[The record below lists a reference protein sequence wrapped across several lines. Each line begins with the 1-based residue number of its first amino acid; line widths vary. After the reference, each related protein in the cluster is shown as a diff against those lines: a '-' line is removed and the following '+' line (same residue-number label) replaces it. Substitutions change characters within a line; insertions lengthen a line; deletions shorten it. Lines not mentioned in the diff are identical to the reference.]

1 MNITIKKFEEKP
13 SVSSRSQR
21 FASSSGKAG
30 QTARER
36 TDLFEKLRLLRLQIA
51 KEEAVPPY
59 IVFTD
64 KTLVDMCDKLP
75 KTEAEMLDVSG
86 VGQNK
91 LKKYGKRFL
100 EEIASFQ
107 EQSSFS

>member
-1 MNITIKKFEEKP
+1 MLPLPEKP
-13 SVSSRSQR
+13 
-21 FASSSGKAG
+21 A

-100 EEIASFQ
+100 EEITSFQ
-107 EQSSFS
+107 EQNSLS